1 MACRDAFCS
10 DMSMLQVWIPQWLKA
25 IQTSPEWRG
34 VKSCRNWWKQRNV
47 GWETWQ
53 RREGDGKIQGCAKI
67 DASCFWNK
75 HMQVTK
81 MQWCNLAHQDVSDP
95 VVSFQRKL
103 LTSNVLDTGH
113 RDRKASVFIAL
124 GMGCRITMGKHENW
138 KSSWGKRGTTNDNN
152 THLLPAA
159 AKKVCK
165 KRANVRSEQNHHL
178 PIGRTS
184 WSCLILRRWWN
195 WNLPTPK
202 KVVYVRSSSQFWG
215 WWSLISFVQMEW
227 LKISFQSLAV
237 LSLYTWLCCRAFF
250 PVSFRPACCWLDLF
264 SCAWRPRG
272 LKIGCQLLNV
282 IIFFAIFFVD
292 VQLAWLFLFL
302 SLFLARTRWWTP
314 RM

>member
-10 DMSMLQVWIPQWLKA
+10 DMSMLQVCIPQWLKA

-113 RDRKASVFIAL
+113 CDRKASVFIAL
-124 GMGCRITMGKHENW
+124 GMGCRITMGN
-138 KSSWGKRGTTNDNN
+138 
-152 THLLPAA
+152 
-159 AKKVCK
+159 
-165 KRANVRSEQNHHL
+165 
-178 PIGRTS
+178 
-184 WSCLILRRWWN
+184 
-195 WNLPTPK
+195 
-202 KVVYVRSSSQFWG
+202 
-215 WWSLISFVQMEW
+215 M
-227 LKISFQSLAV
+227 
-237 LSLYTWLCCRAFF
+237 
-250 PVSFRPACCWLDLF
+250 
-264 SCAWRPRG
+264 
-272 LKIGCQLLNV
+272 KIGKAVGEKEGQQMTTIHICFPQLQRKSVKKGRMWDRNK
-282 IIFFAIFFVD
+282 ITIS
-292 VQLAWLFLFL
+292 QLAELLEAVWSFGGDGIETC
-302 SLFLARTRWWTP
+302 RPPKR
-314 RM
+314 